1 MLDLESRVILKDL
14 VAMRDTI
21 QNLTTMVSMDLQKRK
36 EALATV
42 ATALKGVDASL
53 QSIEARVTALENQVN
68 QAGKGQ

>member
-14 VAMRDTI
+14 ESMRGTI
-21 QNLTTMVSMDLQKRK
+21 HNLTQMVSMDLQKRK

-42 ATALKGVDASL
+42 AAALKGVDASL

>member
-42 ATALKGVDASL
+42 AAALKGVDASL